1 MIYLKVKDRVAIIT
15 GAGQGI
21 GKAIAFALA
30 REGAR
35 VAVTDI
41 SGKEVDTAEE
51 IKAFGKEALP
61 LRLDVTNYL
70 EAQNAAKRVHES
82 FGRIDIL
89 VNNAGVYPFKSFE
102 DMKEADWDRVIEIN
116 LKGTFNCTKAVLP
129 YMKEQRYG
137 KIINISSIAGTV
149 VGFPNLSHY
158 CASKAGIVG
167 FTKGIALEVAKYGIC
182 VNAVAPGPI
191 ETPGTQVMGEEA
203 VEVLKRAMPIG
214 RWGRPEEVASVV
226 VFLASDDSSLI
237 TGQVL
242 VVDGGYTLQ

>member
-15 GAGQGI
+15 GSGQGI

-30 REGAR
+30 REGAK

-41 SGKEVDTAEE
+41 SGKEVDTAKE
-51 IKAFGKEALP
+51 IKALGKEALP
-61 LRLDVTNYL
+61 LKLDVTNYL
-70 EAQNAAKRVHES
+70 EAQNVAKKVYES

-89 VNNAGVYPFKSFE
+89 VNNAGIYPFKSFE
-102 DMKEADWDRVIEIN
+102 DMEEKDWDRVIQIN

-137 KIINISSIAGTV
+137 RIINISSIAGTF
-149 VGFPNLSHY
+149 VGFSNLSHY
-158 CASKAGIVG
+158 CASKAGIMG
-167 FTKGIALEVAKYGIC
+167 FTRGVALEVAKYGIC

-191 ETPGTQVMGEEA
+191 ETPGTQVMSEEA
-203 VEVLKRAMPIG
+203 VEVIKRAMPIG
-214 RWGRPEEVASVV
+214 RWGKPEEVASVV
-226 VFLASDDSSLI
+226 VFLASEDSSLI
-237 TGQVL
+237 TGQIV